1 VFERIDPRSPTPL
14 YAQIAGR
21 IRLAIAAGELRPAAA
36 LASVRQLAAE
46 LRVNPATVVQA
57 YRDLEA
63 EGFVE
68 IRHGAGTFVRE
79 LAPARRARERARQ
92 ASALVRQ
99 LLAEA
104 RRVGVSL
111 AELQAA
117 LEEEIGVNTP

>member
-1 VFERIDPRSPTPL
+1 MFERIDPRSPTPL

-117 LEEEIGVNTP
+117 LEEEIGVKTP